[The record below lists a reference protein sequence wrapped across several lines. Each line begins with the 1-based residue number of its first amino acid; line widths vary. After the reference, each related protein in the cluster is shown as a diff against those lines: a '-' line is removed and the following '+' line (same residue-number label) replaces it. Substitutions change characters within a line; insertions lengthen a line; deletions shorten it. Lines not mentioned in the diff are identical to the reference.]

1 MGGFIDQTFS
11 IRAGCAPEQISEL
24 LARLRC
30 KLDENALIEKKEGWP
45 RAHLIGTFPGRMD
58 IRIQARLLTLD
69 YHVFLAEQEALILAA
84 LGAMAE
90 NGIDLAVPLAVVDT
104 REQTG

>member
-1 MGGFIDQTFS
+1 M
-11 IRAGCAPEQISEL
+11 
-24 LARLRC
+24 
-30 KLDENALIEKKEGWP
+30 IEKKEGWP